1 MSDEDKKISGMISE
15 LRNQL
20 REVTLCQQ
28 LLLFF
33 LSSNLNR
40 FDILLHLVV
49 LHILI
54 TLGKRGAG
62 LYGDP

>member
-1 MSDEDKKISGMISE
+1 MPANFLKFS
-15 LRNQL
+15 
-20 REVTLCQQ
+20 
-28 LLLFF
+28 LLF

-40 FDILLHLVV
+40 FDILLRYKITVQLLHLAV